1 MPYLPMPPPIP
12 YPESE
17 GFWMGCR
24 RQELL
29 ICRCGDCSR
38 YCHPPLP
45 VCPSCQSWNMGWDK
59 VSGRGR
65 VEGFTIVTR
74 ALFPG
79 FPVPYNVVRVALEE
93 QEGLLLLGNLVDCKP
108 EEIAVGMPVQ
118 ATFEEISPETT
129 LYYFRKAATADP
141 PEA

>member
-1 MPYLPMPPPIP
+1 MPYLPMPPPLP
-12 YPESE
+12 YTESE

-29 ICRCGDCSR
+29 IQRCRACGR
-38 YCHPPLP
+38 YCHPPIP
-45 VCPSCQSWNMGWDK
+45 VCPSCQSWNMGWAK

-79 FPVPYNVVRVALEE
+79 FPVPYNVVRVELEE
-93 QEGLLLLGNLVDCKP
+93 QEGLLLLGNLIDRRP
-108 EEIAVGMPVQ
+108 EEITVGMPVQ
-118 ATFEEISPETT
+118 VTFDEEGPEMAM
-129 LYYFRKAATADP
+129 YYFRAAATAKP
-141 PEA
+141 L